1 MLKLSWISVLV
12 VVLDQAT
19 KKLAVVYL
27 AGHPAVDVTPFF
39 DLVLVYNTGAAFGF
53 LNDASGWQNALFILV
68 ALLVSAVILVMVRR
82 LAAHETLAAVALLLI
97 LGAAAGNLVDRV
109 LYGYVTDFVDLYYGS
124 WHWPAFNIADS
135 AISIGA
141 VLLVLDALGLRFGR
155 RGV

>member
-12 VVLDQAT
+12 VVLDQVT
-19 KKLAVVYL
+19 KKLAVAYL
-27 AGHPAVDVTPFF
+27 AGHPAVEVTPFF

-53 LNDASGWQNALFILV
+53 LSDASGWQNAFFILV
-68 ALLVSAVILVMVRR
+68 ALVVSVVILVMVRR
-82 LAAHETLAAVALLLI
+82 LAAHETLIAVALLLI
-97 LGAAAGNLVDRV
+97 LGGAAGNLVDRL
-109 LYGYVTDFVDLYYGS
+109 LYGYVTDFIDLYYGS